1 MENHA
6 EFFFFITFAELRIL
20 NLKIMRMIKNI
31 LHLFF
36 AAALLVGAPT
46 LAHAESPMEMQDAGF
61 QEVTLNYAHGSLHV
75 KNANGMML
83 YVYNLAGKAV
93 CVLKIDGNDKR
104 VDLALPMG
112 LYIVKVGS
120 NFSRK
125 ITISR

>member
-1 MENHA
+1 
-6 EFFFFITFAELRIL
+6 
-20 NLKIMRMIKNI
+20 MIKNI
-31 LHLFF
+31 LHLIVV
-36 AAALLVGAPT
+36 AVLLASTPIS
-46 LAHAESPMEMQDAGF
+46 AHAESPMEIQDASF
-61 QEVTLNYAHGSLHV
+61 QEVSLCYAHGSLHI

-93 CVLKIDGNDKR
+93 CVLKIEGNDKR